1 MHTFH
6 DSHLCMGMYTD
17 TQTHRH
23 THIHTYTQEL
33 HVHTSHDS
41 HMYMCTHTHTHT
53 HTHILT
59 QEHTETTEE
68 RHIHTSHDSHI
79 CVRTHTHTHTHTQ
92 HARTHTH
99 THTQKRPKSATFTRP
114 MTPSTVSTFSKVVSM
129 VALHSKCTRTLTFQK
144 YRQLKRTRSSESE
157 PTDFFKTERARA
169 ERRELALDC
178 LRFGGHRQMHTRFRA
193 LLRTPRGSMGSRK

>member
-92 HARTHTH
+92 HAHTH